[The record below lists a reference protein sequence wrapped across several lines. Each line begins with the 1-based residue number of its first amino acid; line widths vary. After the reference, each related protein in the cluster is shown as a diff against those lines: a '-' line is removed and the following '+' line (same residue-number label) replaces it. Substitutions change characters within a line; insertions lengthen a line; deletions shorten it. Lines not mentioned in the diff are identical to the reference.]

1 MVRTFSLHMFCQP
14 ECLQESD
21 AIEKIL
27 KTEKTMVNV
36 SQMMKTNKILI
47 ALIVVELIACVVLG
61 VFLAKKQKEL
71 NTNSEL
77 TTTLMEQLSQA
88 EKVKAEHDSL
98 LQQIQS
104 LKMAAGTTAMTSNM
118 PMNSPDQIC
127 SAVKQVLYKQQ
138 QLLTA
143 AATEINAAKAAAA
156 TASSPTAE
164 VDFLVGLVAKEI
176 AQVSVVDTQLAEK
189 NAVVLYHMQKVL
201 DALGYKLN
209 AAITNTNQAVLKYQ
223 TDNQL
228 KADGK
233 IGPKT
238 WAKIRDAWNA
248 KRPGGP
254 MPSAAPAAP
263 AVAKP
268 QTQAAPVPAKP
279 MTNVRTPIPSRPS
292 LQSVTTRSS
301 VRP

>member
-1 MVRTFSLHMFCQP
+1 MNTKKFMV
-14 ECLQESD
+14 
-21 AIEKIL
+21 
-27 KTEKTMVNV
+27 
-36 SQMMKTNKILI
+36 
-47 ALIVVELIACVVLG
+47 ALIVLELAACAALG
-61 VFLAKKQKEL
+61 VLVAKKQKEL
-71 NTNSEL
+71 KANSDSI
-77 TTTLMEQLSQA
+77 TTLMEQAATL
-88 EKVKAEHDSL
+88 EKTTVPKDDYDNLVK
-98 LQQIQS
+98 QIQS
-104 LKMAAGTTAMTSNM
+104 LRVTAASMAMTSNQ
-118 PMNSPDQIC
+118 PMDRPDQIC
-127 SAVKQVLYKQQ
+127 SVVKQVLVRQQ
-138 QLLTA
+138 QMLNSA
-143 AATEINAAKAAAA
+143 ASAVAAAKAEAS

-201 DALGYKLN
+201 DVLGYKLN

-254 MPSAAPAAP
+254 MPSATPAAQT
-263 AVAKP
+263 KP
-268 QTQAAPVPAKP
+268 QTQSTTTAKP
-279 MTNVRTPIPSRPS
+279 LTTSQPAPTIRPS
-292 LQSVTTRSS
+292 LSSVTTRSS

>member
-1 MVRTFSLHMFCQP
+1 MNTKNIMV
-14 ECLQESD
+14 
-21 AIEKIL
+21 
-27 KTEKTMVNV
+27 V
-36 SQMMKTNKILI
+36 
-47 ALIVVELIACVVLG
+47 LIVVELAACAALGFVVLN
-61 VFLAKKQKEL
+61 KQKEIKANSQL
-71 NTNSEL
+71 TN
-77 TTTLMEQLSQA
+77 TLMEQVANL
-88 EKVKAEHDSL
+88 EKTTVPKDEHDNL
-98 LQQIQS
+98 LRQIQS
-104 LKMAAGTTAMTSNM
+104 LKIAAASMAMTSNQ
-118 PMNSPDQIC
+118 PMDRPDQIC
-127 SAVKQVLYKQQ
+127 NVVKQILTRQQ
-138 QLLTA
+138 QMLNSA
-143 AATEINAAKAAAA
+143 AAAVASAKAEAA

-209 AAITNTNQAVLKYQ
+209 DTIKTTNQAVIQYQ

-228 KADGK
+228 KPDGK

-254 MPSAAPAAP
+254 MPSATAPAQAR
-263 AVAKP
+263 P
-268 QTQAAPVPAKP
+268 QTQSAATAKP
-279 MTNVRTPIPSRPS
+279 ITTIQPSTSPRPS
-292 LQSVTTRSS
+292 LSSVTTRSS